1 MRGVARSCDQKIWQ
15 CHSAAGLHTCMGA
28 AAVKG
33 ICAQHAAAADVAAA
47 PAGHIQLRQRV
58 PKQRCGRC
66 CGHCMHAEHMSAQC
80 QQMVHVPAFLYQY
93 SMYQHKVA
101 RQRSTLTAEARPK
114 VV

>member
-1 MRGVARSCDQKIWQ
+1 MAKHAQACKVMRPQDMAVSLSNCQ
-15 CHSAAGLHTCMGA
+15 CWVGCRTCMGA

-47 PAGHIQLRQRV
+47 PAGHIQLRQPRQLV

-66 CGHCMHAEHMSAQC
+66 CGGCMHTEHISAQC
-80 QQMVHVPAFLYQY
+80 QRMVPVPAFLYQH

-101 RQRSTLTAEARPK
+101 
-114 VV
+114 